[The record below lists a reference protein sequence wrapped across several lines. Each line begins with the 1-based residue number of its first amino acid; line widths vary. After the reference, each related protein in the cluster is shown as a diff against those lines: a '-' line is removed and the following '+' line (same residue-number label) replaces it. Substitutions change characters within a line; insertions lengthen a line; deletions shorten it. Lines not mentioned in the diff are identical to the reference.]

1 MCSSPNDGRKT
12 IFFLEDDGLGGLLP
26 VVAIVKIMEPFWY
39 PTTVNLALLVCNTS
53 KDIKLVP
60 IELCWSFAYLVQA

>member
-1 MCSSPNDGRKT
+1 MRPSNCSSYLDVHSSPNDGRKT

-39 PTTVNLALLVCNTS
+39 PTTVNLALLVCNTL
-53 KDIKLVP
+53 KTLN
-60 IELCWSFAYLVQA
+60 